1 VQVDVVETLNGIS
14 CPDSTNFVVT
24 EDQVLIVY
32 PFDREV

>member
-14 CPDSTNFVVT
+14 CPDSTTCVVT
-24 EDQVLIVY
+24 EDQVSIVY